1 MGTSI
6 YFFNKNLLNTYFLLD
21 TVSDVILVNK
31 TVKQKKSLLTLNL
44 QLGEG
49 QTMNKYTSK
58 I

>member
-31 TVKQKKSLLTLNL
+31 TVKQKKIPAHIKFTIGRGTNNE
-44 QLGEG
+44 QIY
-49 QTMNKYTSK
+49 K
-58 I
+58 